1 MELAVETPKYSVLPS
16 KNTIPEKYREDVSKA
31 VEILKNKGCKNIYL
45 FGSLVT
51 GKIRDESDIDIGI
64 KGLSPEA
71 YLRAYSDLFDTLNN
85 RFDLVDFDFNY
96 DFFSLLEKLD
106 EVVEIG

>member
-1 MELAVETPKYSVLPS
+1 MELVVDTPKHSVFS
-16 KNTIPEKYREDVSKA
+16 VKNTIPEKYKEDVNKA
-31 VEILKNKGCKNIYL
+31 VEILKNEGCKNVYL

-51 GKIRDESDIDIGI
+51 GKIHDGSDIDIGV

-71 YLRAYSDLFDTLNN
+71 YLRAFSDLFDTLNN

-96 DFFSLLEKLD
+96 DFFSLLKRLN
-106 EVVEIG
+106 EVIEIG